1 MLVPPRHTIQLC
13 DTVAV
18 DESRSTSRVAARC
31 VSEFCQIVC
40 LSARLSVCNA
50 RTSCQFRDPAL
61 RLATNANTGT
71 MAGRFGWLKLALALA
86 HARGQEAMSKGPKHK
101 LWAWLWADRDVV
113 LDAVRHCGWYLKY
126 ASTELRADREVV
138 LTAVME
144 AGSALKY
151 ASVELRADLEVVL
164 VAMEGSWIA
173 TRTTSSYT
181 SALAHTASKLY
192 IPTELRADPEAAG
205 LRLQRLL
212 YRGFS
217 HLGRG
222 LWI

>member
-1 MLVPPRHTIQLC
+1 MSCSMQCGTADGISSTPP
-13 DTVAV
+13 
-18 DESRSTSRVAARC
+18 
-31 VSEFCQIVC
+31 
-40 LSARLSVCNA
+40 LSC
-50 RTSCQFRDPAL
+50 
-61 RLATNANTGT
+61 
-71 MAGRFGWLKLALALA
+71 
-86 HARGQEAMSKGPKHK
+86 
-101 LWAWLWADRDVV
+101 
-113 LDAVRHCGWYLKY
+113 
-126 ASTELRADREVV
+126 RADREVV